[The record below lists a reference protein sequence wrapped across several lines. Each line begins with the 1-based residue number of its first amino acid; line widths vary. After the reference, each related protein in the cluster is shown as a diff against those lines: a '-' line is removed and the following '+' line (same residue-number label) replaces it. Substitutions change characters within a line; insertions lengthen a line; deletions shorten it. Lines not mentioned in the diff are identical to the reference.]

1 MLIHVGLLLYFKL
14 ISKKALKMSDFS
26 IVHSVYIM
34 DFNQVFYFTSI
45 LEYEIIIDDGQFGI
59 HSK

>member
-34 DFNQVFYFTSI
+34 DFN
-45 LEYEIIIDDGQFGI
+45 
-59 HSK
+59 